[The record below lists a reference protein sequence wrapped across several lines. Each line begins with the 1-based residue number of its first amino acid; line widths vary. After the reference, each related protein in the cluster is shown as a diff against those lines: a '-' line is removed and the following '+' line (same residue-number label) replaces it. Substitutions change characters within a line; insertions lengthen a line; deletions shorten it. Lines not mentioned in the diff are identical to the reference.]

1 MRDMEK
7 SNERKI
13 EGKKENKMYGL
24 VRLDPQWAGT
34 AGARH
39 CMSVKTVVAKEATLA
54 LLTVVTGCVVLAA
67 LMDREKNTMTD
78 ND

>member
-1 MRDMEK
+1 
-7 SNERKI
+7 
-13 EGKKENKMYGL
+13 
-24 VRLDPQWAGT
+24 
-34 AGARH
+34 
-39 CMSVKTVVAKEATLA
+39 MSVKTVVAKEATLA